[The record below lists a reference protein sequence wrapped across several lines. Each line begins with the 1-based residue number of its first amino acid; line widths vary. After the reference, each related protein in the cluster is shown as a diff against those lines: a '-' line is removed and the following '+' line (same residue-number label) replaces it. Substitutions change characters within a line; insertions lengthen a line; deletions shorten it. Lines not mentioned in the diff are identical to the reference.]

1 MSDRK
6 PGAFPILLKNDTCSL
21 IQAADN
27 VFQIRSNNGAANAYL
42 VRGSSRTTMIDVSGP
57 LRTFRRWLSA

>member
-21 IQAADN
+21 IQAGGQRLPDP
-27 VFQIRSNNGAANAYL
+27 FQQWRGQRLSRARL
-42 VRGSSRTTMIDVSGP
+42 VTHHHD
-57 LRTFRRWLSA
+57 

>member
-27 VFQIRSNNGAANAYL
+27 VFQIRSNNGAGAYL
-42 VRGSSRTTMIDVSGP
+42 VRGSSRTTIIDVSGP